1 MRVMNVVFALLYI
14 IQYMYIASLITDQ
27 KNALLSA
34 KKPMLGVRILQGSLH
49 AKGEDRMQAANLL

>member
-34 KKPMLGVRILQGSLH
+34 KKAMFGVRILQGSLH